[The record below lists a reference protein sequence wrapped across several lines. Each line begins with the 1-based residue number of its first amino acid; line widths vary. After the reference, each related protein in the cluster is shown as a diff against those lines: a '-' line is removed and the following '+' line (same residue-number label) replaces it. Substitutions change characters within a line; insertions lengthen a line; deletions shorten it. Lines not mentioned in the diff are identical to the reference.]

1 VNSEYNEIKELSA
14 DKYKKYLHGF
24 DEIQSVP
31 VSILRIKDSP
41 QLLKSHTSS
50 LAKLSDRM
58 QKKSCYSKI
67 IDDLYERG
75 SINSEKK

>member
-1 VNSEYNEIKELSA
+1 VNNKYSEIKESSA
-14 DKYKKYLHGF
+14 DKYKRYLEGF

-31 VSILRIKDSP
+31 VSILRTKDSP
-41 QLLKSHTSS
+41 LSLKSHSS
-50 LAKLSDRM
+50 AKLGDRM